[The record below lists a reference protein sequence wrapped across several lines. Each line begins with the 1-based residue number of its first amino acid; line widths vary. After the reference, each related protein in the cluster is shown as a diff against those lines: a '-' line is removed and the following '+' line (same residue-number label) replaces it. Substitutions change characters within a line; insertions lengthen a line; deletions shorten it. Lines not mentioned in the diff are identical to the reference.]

1 MARPSYS
8 NLHPV
13 DQILT
18 NIVAE
23 AIPSD
28 SQLIAGRVMEQ
39 VGVPERSGTLLVE
52 ETRSFMGA
60 PEADSRRAPGA
71 SRQSLSSFNRSS
83 LTFKA
88 EIHSFED
95 SIAMEDIEDSQYP
108 GSEEERSARKV
119 RRALLLAQEKRCA
132 DLLFSQTE
140 FTNNVDVA
148 GTSTAFD
155 AAGAEP
161 LSFIHQQLDTLRAAN
176 HGIVADTMVLGYD
189 VFRAL
194 ARNPEIRSFV
204 SVGDATAG
212 VGIASG
218 NRILA
223 DNAVIEVLRSV
234 LNIPN
239 VFVGSARR
247 ETAIPGASSSE
258 ANIWDGETIGL
269 YIMRGSDAVAQ
280 KSGGVKAMPVAALN
294 MMYKGL
300 QAGQYDSLDL
310 VRRHVWGEHV
320 QLFKK
325 VDGDRG
331 RLLYNCLT

>member
-18 NIVAE
+18 GIVSE
-23 AIPSD
+23 AVPSD
-28 SQLIAGRVMEQ
+28 SQLIADRVMER
-39 VGVPERSGTLLVE
+39 VDIPERSGTLLVE
-52 ETRSFMGA
+52 TTRSFMGA

-71 SRQSLSSFNRSS
+71 GRQSLSSFNRSS

-108 GSEEERSARKV
+108 GTEEARSARKV

-132 DLLFSQTE
+132 DLMFSTAQ
-140 FTNNVDVA
+140 FTNNTTP
-148 GTSTAFD
+148 GTKFD

-161 LSFIHQQLDTLRAAN
+161 LSFLHQELDTLRAAN
-176 HGIVADTMVLGYD
+176 HGIVADTIVLGYN

-204 SVGDATAG
+204 GDSG
-212 VGIASG
+212 QGIASG

-223 DNAVIEVLRSV
+223 DSAVIEVLRSV
-234 LNIPN
+234 LAVPN
-239 VFVGSARR
+239 VYVGSARR
-247 ETAIPGASSSE
+247 ETAIPGATSSE
-258 ANIWDGETIGL
+258 ADIWNTETIGL
-269 YIMRGSDAVAQ
+269 YILRGSDAVAQ

-294 MMYKGL
+294 MQYKGL

-320 QLFKK
+320 QQFKL
-325 VDGDRG
+325 VDANRG
-331 RLLYNCLT
+331 RLLTDCLT

>member
-1 MARPSYS
+1 MASPNYS

-39 VGVPERSGTLLVE
+39 VDVPERSGTLLVE

-132 DLLFSQTE
+132 DLLFSTSE
-140 FTNNVDVA
+140 FTNT
-148 GTSTAFD
+148 TSPSPKFD

-161 LSFIHQQLDTLRAAN
+161 LSFLHNELDTLRAAN
-176 HGIVADTMVLGYD
+176 HGIVADTMILGYD

-204 SVGDATAG
+204 GDSSA
-212 VGIASG
+212 GIASG

-223 DNAVIEVLRSV
+223 DDAVIEVLRSV
-234 LNIPN
+234 LNIAN

-247 ETAIPGASSSE
+247 ETAIPGATSSE
-258 ANIWDGETIGL
+258 ADIWQRETIGL

-294 MMYKGL
+294 MVYKGL

-325 VDGDRG
+325 VDSDRG
-331 RLLYNCLT
+331 RLLTNCLST

>member
-1 MARPSYS
+1 S

-39 VGVPERSGTLLVE
+39 VDVPERSGTLLVE

-132 DLLFSQTE
+132 DLLFSTSE
-140 FTNNVDVA
+140 FTNT
-148 GTSTAFD
+148 TSPSTKFD

-161 LSFIHQQLDTLRAAN
+161 LSFLHNELDTLRAAN
-176 HGIVADTMVLGYD
+176 HGIVADTMILGYD

-204 SVGDATAG
+204 GDSSA
-212 VGIASG
+212 GIASG

-223 DNAVIEVLRSV
+223 DDAVIEVLRSV
-234 LNIPN
+234 LNIAN

-247 ETAIPGASSSE
+247 ETAIPGATSSE
-258 ANIWDGETIGL
+258 ADIWQRETIGL

-294 MMYKGL
+294 MVYKGL

-325 VDGDRG
+325 VDSDRG
-331 RLLYNCLT
+331 RLLTNCLST

>member
-1 MARPSYS
+1 MAKSSYS
-8 NLHPV
+8 IIHPV

-18 NIVAE
+18 GIVSE
-23 AIPSD
+23 AVPSD
-28 SQLIAGRVMEQ
+28 SQLIADRVMER
-39 VGVPERSGTLLVE
+39 VDIPERSGTLLVE

-71 SRQSLSSFNRSS
+71 GRQSLSSFNRSS

-108 GSEEERSARKV
+108 GTEEARSARKV

-132 DLLFSQTE
+132 DLMFSTAQ
-140 FTNNVDVA
+140 FTNNTTPA
-148 GTSTAFD
+148 TKFD
-155 AAGAEP
+155 ATGAEP
-161 LSFIHQQLDTLRAAN
+161 LSFLHQQLDVLRAAN
-176 HGIVADTMVLGYD
+176 HGIVADTMVLGYN

-204 SVGDATAG
+204 GDSG
-212 VGIASG
+212 QGIASG

-223 DNAVIEVLRSV
+223 DSAVIEVLRSV
-234 LNIPN
+234 LAVPN
-239 VFVGSARR
+239 VYVGSARR
-247 ETAIPGASSSE
+247 ETAIPGATSSE
-258 ANIWDGETIGL
+258 ADIWDTETIGL
-269 YIMRGSDAVAQ
+269 YILRGSDAVAQ

-294 MMYKGL
+294 MQYKGL

-320 QLFKK
+320 QQFRL
-325 VDGDRG
+325 VDANRG
-331 RLLYNCLT
+331 RLLTDCLT

>member
-18 NIVAE
+18 GIVSE
-23 AIPSD
+23 AVPSD
-28 SQLIAGRVMEQ
+28 SQLIADRVMER
-39 VGVPERSGTLLVE
+39 VDIPERSGTLLVE
-52 ETRSFMGA
+52 TTRSFMGA

-71 SRQSLSSFNRSS
+71 GRQSLSSFNRSS

-108 GSEEERSARKV
+108 GTEEARSARKV

-132 DLLFSQTE
+132 DLMFSTAQ
-140 FTNNVDVA
+140 FTNNTTP
-148 GTSTAFD
+148 GTKFD

-161 LSFIHQQLDTLRAAN
+161 LSFLHQELDTLRAAN
-176 HGIVADTMVLGYD
+176 HGIVADTIVLGYN

-204 SVGDATAG
+204 GDSG
-212 VGIASG
+212 QGIASG

-223 DNAVIEVLRSV
+223 DSAVIEVLRSV
-234 LNIPN
+234 LAVPN
-239 VFVGSARR
+239 VYVGSARR
-247 ETAIPGASSSE
+247 ETAIPGATSSE
-258 ANIWDGETIGL
+258 ADIWNTETIGL
-269 YIMRGSDAVAQ
+269 YILRGSDAVAQ

-294 MMYKGL
+294 MQYKGL

-320 QLFKK
+320 QQFKL
-325 VDGDRG
+325 VDATRG
-331 RLLYNCLT
+331 RLLTDCLT

>member
-39 VGVPERSGTLLVE
+39 VDVPERSGTLLVE

-132 DLLFSQTE
+132 DLLFSTTE
-140 FTNNVDVA
+140 FTNNTTP
-148 GTSTAFD
+148 GTKFD

-161 LSFIHQQLDTLRAAN
+161 LSFLHEQLDVLRAAN

-204 SVGDATAG
+204 GDASN
-212 VGIASG
+212 GIASG

-223 DNAVIEVLRSV
+223 NDAVIEVLRSV

-247 ETAIPGASSSE
+247 ETAIPGATSSE
-258 ANIWDGETIGL
+258 ANIWNGETIGL
-269 YIMRGSDAVAQ
+269 YIMRGSDAVSQ

-294 MMYKGL
+294 MQYKGL

-325 VDGDRG
+325 VDATRG
-331 RLLYNCLT
+331 LLIDDCLT

>member
-18 NIVAE
+18 GIVSE
-23 AIPSD
+23 AVPSD
-28 SQLIAGRVMEQ
+28 AQLIADRVMER
-39 VGVPERSGTLLVE
+39 VDIPERSGTLLVE
-52 ETRSFMGA
+52 NTRSFMGA

-71 SRQSLSSFNRSS
+71 GRQSLSSFNRSS

-108 GSEEERSARKV
+108 GTEEARSARKV

-132 DLLFSQTE
+132 DLMFSTAQ
-140 FTNNVDVA
+140 FTNNTTPA
-148 GTSTAFD
+148 TKFD
-155 AAGAEP
+155 ATGAEP
-161 LSFIHQQLDTLRAAN
+161 LSFLHQQLDVLRAAN
-176 HGIVADTMVLGYD
+176 HGIVADTMVLGYN

-204 SVGDATAG
+204 GDSG
-212 VGIASG
+212 QGIASG

-223 DNAVIEVLRSV
+223 DSAVIEVLRSV
-234 LNIPN
+234 LAVPN
-239 VFVGSARR
+239 VYVGSARR
-247 ETAIPGASSSE
+247 ETAIPGATSSE
-258 ANIWDGETIGL
+258 ADIWNTETIGL
-269 YIMRGSDAVAQ
+269 YILRGSDAVAQ

-294 MMYKGL
+294 MQYKGL

-320 QLFKK
+320 QQFRL
-325 VDGDRG
+325 VDADRG
-331 RLLYNCLT
+331 LRLTDCLT

>member
-18 NIVAE
+18 GIVSE
-23 AIPSD
+23 AVPSD
-28 SQLIAGRVMEQ
+28 SQLIADRVMER
-39 VGVPERSGTLLVE
+39 VDIPERSGTLLVE
-52 ETRSFMGA
+52 NTRSFMGA

-71 SRQSLSSFNRSS
+71 GRQSLSSFNRSS

-108 GSEEERSARKV
+108 GTEEARSARKV

-132 DLLFSQTE
+132 DLLFGSS
-140 FTNNVDVA
+140 FTSA
-148 GTSTAFD
+148 TPATKFD

-161 LSFIHQQLDTLRAAN
+161 LTYIHQQLDTLRATN
-176 HGIVADTMVLGYD
+176 HGISADTIILGYN

-204 SVGDATAG
+204 GDASA
-212 VGIASG
+212 GIASG
-218 NRILA
+218 NRILPGE
-223 DNAVIEVLRSV
+223 AVIEVLSSV
-234 LNIPN
+234 LNVQH

-247 ETAIPGASSSE
+247 ETAIPGATSAE
-258 ANIWDGETIGL
+258 ADTWVTDTVGL
-269 YIMRGSDAVAQ
+269 YILRGSDAIAQ
-280 KSGGVKAMPVAALN
+280 KSGGVKSMPVAALN
-294 MMYKGL
+294 MEFKGL
-300 QAGQYDSLDL
+300 QAGQYDSIDL
-310 VRRHVWGEHV
+310 TRRHVYGEHV
-320 QLFKK
+320 QQFKL
-325 VDGDRG
+325 VDASRG
-331 RLLYNCLT
+331 LRLTSCLT

>member
-18 NIVAE
+18 GIVSE
-23 AIPSD
+23 AVPSD
-28 SQLIAGRVMEQ
+28 SQLIADRVMER
-39 VGVPERSGTLLVE
+39 VDIPERSGTLLVE

-71 SRQSLSSFNRSS
+71 GRQSLSSFNRSS

-108 GSEEERSARKV
+108 GTEEARSARKV

-132 DLLFSQTE
+132 DLMFSTAQ
-140 FTNNVDVA
+140 FTNNTTPA
-148 GTSTAFD
+148 TKFD
-155 AAGAEP
+155 ATGAEP
-161 LSFIHQQLDTLRAAN
+161 LSFLHQQLDVLRAAN
-176 HGIVADTMVLGYD
+176 HGIVADTMVLGYN

-204 SVGDATAG
+204 GDSG
-212 VGIASG
+212 QGIASG

-223 DNAVIEVLRSV
+223 DSAVIEVLRSV
-234 LNIPN
+234 LAVPN
-239 VFVGSARR
+239 VYVGSARR
-247 ETAIPGASSSE
+247 ETAIPGATSSE
-258 ANIWDGETIGL
+258 ADIWNTETIGL
-269 YIMRGSDAVAQ
+269 YILRGSDAVAQ

-294 MMYKGL
+294 MQYKGL

-320 QLFKK
+320 QQFKL
-325 VDGDRG
+325 VDATRG
-331 RLLYNCLT
+331 RLLTDCLT

>member
-1 MARPSYS
+1 MASPNYS

-39 VGVPERSGTLLVE
+39 VDVPERSGTLLVE

-132 DLLFSQTE
+132 DLLFSTSE
-140 FTNNVDVA
+140 FTNN
-148 GTSTAFD
+148 TSPSTKFD

-161 LSFIHQQLDTLRAAN
+161 LSFLHNELDTLRAAN
-176 HGIVADTMVLGYD
+176 HGIVADTMILGYD

-204 SVGDATAG
+204 GDSSA
-212 VGIASG
+212 GIASG

-223 DNAVIEVLRSV
+223 DDAVIEVLRSV

-247 ETAIPGASSSE
+247 ETAIPGATSSE
-258 ANIWDGETIGL
+258 ADIWQRETIGL

-294 MMYKGL
+294 MVYKGL

-325 VDGDRG
+325 VDSDRG
-331 RLLYNCLT
+331 RLLTNCLST

>member
-18 NIVAE
+18 GIVSE
-23 AIPSD
+23 AVPSD
-28 SQLIAGRVMEQ
+28 SQLIADRVMER
-39 VGVPERSGTLLVE
+39 VDIPERSGTLLVE

-71 SRQSLSSFNRSS
+71 GRQSLSSFNRSS

-108 GSEEERSARKV
+108 GTEEARSARKV

-132 DLLFSQTE
+132 DLMFSTAQ
-140 FTNNVDVA
+140 FTNNTTPA
-148 GTSTAFD
+148 TKFD
-155 AAGAEP
+155 ATGAEP
-161 LSFIHQQLDTLRAAN
+161 LSFLHQQLDVLRAAN

-204 SVGDATAG
+204 GDSG
-212 VGIASG
+212 QGIASG

-223 DNAVIEVLRSV
+223 DSAVIEVLRSV
-234 LNIPN
+234 LAVPN
-239 VFVGSARR
+239 VYVGSARR
-247 ETAIPGASSSE
+247 ETAIPGATSSE
-258 ANIWDGETIGL
+258 ADIWNTETIGL
-269 YIMRGSDAVAQ
+269 YILRGSDAVAQ

-294 MMYKGL
+294 MQYKGL

-320 QLFKK
+320 QQFKL
-325 VDGDRG
+325 VDATRG
-331 RLLYNCLT
+331 RLLTDCLT

>member
-39 VGVPERSGTLLVE
+39 VDVPERSGTLLVE

-83 LTFKA
+83 LAFKA

-132 DLLFSQTE
+132 DLLFSTSE
-140 FTNNVDVA
+140 FTNT
-148 GTSTAFD
+148 TSPSTKFD

-161 LSFIHQQLDTLRAAN
+161 LSFLHNELDTLRAAN
-176 HGIVADTMVLGYD
+176 HGIVADTMILGYD

-204 SVGDATAG
+204 GDSSA
-212 VGIASG
+212 GIASG

-223 DNAVIEVLRSV
+223 DDAVIEVLRSV
-234 LNIPN
+234 LNIAN

-247 ETAIPGASSSE
+247 ETAIPGATSSE
-258 ANIWDGETIGL
+258 ADIWQRETIGL

-294 MMYKGL
+294 MVYKGL

-325 VDGDRG
+325 VNSDRG
-331 RLLYNCLT
+331 RLLTNCLST

>member
-18 NIVAE
+18 GIVSE
-23 AIPSD
+23 AVPSD
-28 SQLIAGRVMEQ
+28 SQLIADRVMER
-39 VGVPERSGTLLVE
+39 VDIPERSGTLLVE
-52 ETRSFMGA
+52 TTRSFMGA
-60 PEADSRRAPGA
+60 PEAD
-71 SRQSLSSFNRSS
+71 LSSFNRSS

-108 GSEEERSARKV
+108 GTEEARSARKV

-132 DLLFSQTE
+132 DLMFSTAQ
-140 FTNNVDVA
+140 FTNNTTP
-148 GTSTAFD
+148 GTKFD

-161 LSFIHQQLDTLRAAN
+161 LSFLHQELDTLRAAN
-176 HGIVADTMVLGYD
+176 HGIVADTIVLGYD

-204 SVGDATAG
+204 GDSG
-212 VGIASG
+212 QGIASG

-223 DNAVIEVLRSV
+223 DSAVLEVLRSV
-234 LNIPN
+234 LAVPN
-239 VFVGSARR
+239 VYVGSARR
-247 ETAIPGASSSE
+247 ETAIPGATSSE
-258 ANIWDGETIGL
+258 ADIWNTETIGL
-269 YIMRGSDAVAQ
+269 YILRGSDAVAQ

-294 MMYKGL
+294 MQYKGL

-320 QLFKK
+320 QQFKL
-325 VDGDRG
+325 VDATRG
-331 RLLYNCLT
+331 RLLTNCLT

>member
-18 NIVAE
+18 GIVSE
-23 AIPSD
+23 AVPSD
-28 SQLIAGRVMEQ
+28 SQLIADRVMER
-39 VGVPERSGTLLVE
+39 VDIPERSGTLLVE
-52 ETRSFMGA
+52 TTRSFMGA

-71 SRQSLSSFNRSS
+71 GRQSLSSFNRSS

-108 GSEEERSARKV
+108 GTEEARSARKV

-132 DLLFSQTE
+132 DLMFSTAQ
-140 FTNNVDVA
+140 FTNNTTP
-148 GTSTAFD
+148 GTKFD

-161 LSFIHQQLDTLRAAN
+161 LSFLHQELDTLRAAN
-176 HGIVADTMVLGYD
+176 HGIVADTIVLGYN

-204 SVGDATAG
+204 GDSG
-212 VGIASG
+212 QGIASG

-223 DNAVIEVLRSV
+223 DSAVIEVLRSV
-234 LNIPN
+234 LAVPN
-239 VFVGSARR
+239 VYVGSARR
-247 ETAIPGASSSE
+247 ETAIPGATSSE
-258 ANIWDGETIGL
+258 ADIWDTETIGL
-269 YIMRGSDAVAQ
+269 YILRGSDAVAQ

-294 MMYKGL
+294 MQYKGL

-320 QLFKK
+320 QQFKL
-325 VDGDRG
+325 VDATRG
-331 RLLYNCLT
+331 RLLTDCLT

>member
-39 VGVPERSGTLLVE
+39 VDVPERSGTLLVE

-132 DLLFSQTE
+132 DLLFSTSE
-140 FTNNVDVA
+140 FTNNTTP
-148 GTSTAFD
+148 GTKFD

-161 LSFIHQQLDTLRAAN
+161 LSFLHEQLDILRAAN
-176 HGIVADTMVLGYD
+176 HGIVGDTLILGYD

-204 SVGDATAG
+204 GDASN
-212 VGIASG
+212 GIASG

-223 DNAVIEVLRSV
+223 NDAVIGVLSSV

-247 ETAIPGASSSE
+247 ETAIPGATSSE

-294 MMYKGL
+294 MQYKSL

-320 QLFKK
+320 QVFKK
-325 VDGDRG
+325 VDADRG
-331 RLLYNCLT
+331 RLLTNCLT

>member
-18 NIVAE
+18 GIVSE
-23 AIPSD
+23 AVPSD
-28 SQLIAGRVMEQ
+28 AQLIADRVMER
-39 VGVPERSGTLLVE
+39 VDIPERSGTLLVE
-52 ETRSFMGA
+52 NTRSFMGA

-71 SRQSLSSFNRSS
+71 GRQSLSSFNRSS

-108 GSEEERSARKV
+108 GTEEARSARKV

-132 DLLFSQTE
+132 DLMFSTAQ
-140 FTNNVDVA
+140 FTNNTTPA
-148 GTSTAFD
+148 TKFD
-155 AAGAEP
+155 ATGAEP
-161 LSFIHQQLDTLRAAN
+161 LSFLHQQLDVLRAAN
-176 HGIVADTMVLGYD
+176 HGIVADTMVLGYN

-204 SVGDATAG
+204 GDSG
-212 VGIASG
+212 QGIASG

-223 DNAVIEVLRSV
+223 DSAVIEVLRSV
-234 LNIPN
+234 LAVPN
-239 VFVGSARR
+239 VYVGSARR
-247 ETAIPGASSSE
+247 ETAIPGATSSE
-258 ANIWDGETIGL
+258 ADIWNTETIGL
-269 YIMRGSDAVAQ
+269 YILRGSDAVAQ

-294 MMYKGL
+294 MQYKGL

-320 QLFKK
+320 QQFKL
-325 VDGDRG
+325 VDATRG
-331 RLLYNCLT
+331 RLLTDCLT

>member
-39 VGVPERSGTLLVE
+39 VDVPERSGTLLVE

-176 HGIVADTMVLGYD
+176 HGIVADTMILGYD

-204 SVGDATAG
+204 GDASN
-212 VGIASG
+212 GIASG

-223 DNAVIEVLRSV
+223 NDAVIEVLRSV

-247 ETAIPGASSSE
+247 ETAIPGATSSE
-258 ANIWDGETIGL
+258 ANIWNGETIGL

>member
-1 MARPSYS
+1 
-8 NLHPV
+8 
-13 DQILT
+13 
-18 NIVAE
+18 
-23 AIPSD
+23 
-28 SQLIAGRVMEQ
+28 
-39 VGVPERSGTLLVE
+39 
-52 ETRSFMGA
+52 
-60 PEADSRRAPGA
+60 
-71 SRQSLSSFNRSS
+71 
-83 LTFKA
+83 
-88 EIHSFED
+88 
-95 SIAMEDIEDSQYP
+95 MEDIEDSQYP

-132 DLLFSQTE
+132 DLLFSTTE
-140 FTNNVDVA
+140 FNENNIQP
-148 GTSTAFD
+148 GTKFD

-161 LSFIHQQLDTLRAAN
+161 LSFLHTQLDTLRAAN
-176 HGIVADTMVLGYD
+176 HGIVADTMILGYD

-204 SVGDATAG
+204 GDSTK
-212 VGIASG
+212 GIASG

-223 DNAVIEVLRSV
+223 NDAVIEVLRSV

-239 VFVGSARR
+239 VYVGSARR
-247 ETAIPGASSSE
+247 ETAIPGATSSE
-258 ANIWDGETIGL
+258 ANIWNGETIGL

-294 MMYKGL
+294 MQYKGL

-325 VDGDRG
+325 VDAARG
-331 RLLYNCLT
+331 RLLTNCLT

>member
-1 MARPSYS
+1 MASPNYS

-39 VGVPERSGTLLVE
+39 VDVPERSGTLLVE

-132 DLLFSQTE
+132 DLLFSPSE
-140 FTNNVDVA
+140 FTNN
-148 GTSTAFD
+148 TSPSTKFD

-161 LSFIHQQLDTLRAAN
+161 LSFLHNELDTLRAAN
-176 HGIVADTMVLGYD
+176 HGIVADTMILGYD

-204 SVGDATAG
+204 GDSSA
-212 VGIASG
+212 GIASG

-223 DNAVIEVLRSV
+223 DDAVIEVLRSV

-247 ETAIPGASSSE
+247 VTAIPGATSSE
-258 ANIWDGETIGL
+258 ADIWQRETIGL

-294 MMYKGL
+294 MVYKGL

-325 VDGDRG
+325 VDSDRG
-331 RLLYNCLT
+331 RLLTNCLST

>member
-18 NIVAE
+18 GIVSE
-23 AIPSD
+23 AVPSD
-28 SQLIAGRVMEQ
+28 SQLIADRVMER
-39 VGVPERSGTLLVE
+39 VDIPERSGTLLVE
-52 ETRSFMGA
+52 TTRSFMGA

-71 SRQSLSSFNRSS
+71 GRQSLSSFNRSS

-108 GSEEERSARKV
+108 GTEEARSARKV

-132 DLLFSQTE
+132 DLMFSTAQ
-140 FTNNVDVA
+140 FTNNTTP
-148 GTSTAFD
+148 GTKFD

-161 LSFIHQQLDTLRAAN
+161 LSFLHQQLDTLRAAN
-176 HGIVADTMVLGYD
+176 HGIVADTIVLGYN

-204 SVGDATAG
+204 GDSG
-212 VGIASG
+212 QGIASG

-223 DNAVIEVLRSV
+223 DSAVIAVLRSV
-234 LNIPN
+234 LAVPN
-239 VFVGSARR
+239 VYVGSARR
-247 ETAIPGASSSE
+247 ETAIPGATSSE
-258 ANIWDGETIGL
+258 ADIWDRETIGL
-269 YIMRGSDAVAQ
+269 YILRGSDAIAQ

-294 MMYKGL
+294 MQYKGL

-320 QLFKK
+320 QQFKL
-325 VDGDRG
+325 VDATRG